1 MSAIGDL
8 VGESGVIK
16 QFFLYNIIGQVATS
30 LMSPAFNALLQDA
43 QHGHPNMVL
52 TPDVLA
58 RAVIQTFM
66 DKAAAID
73 EAKKSGIDESRFSV
87 MLDLAQVRLAPA
99 DLAEAVLRSYLTDA
113 DATEQA
119 KLQGVTADRFK
130 TLTLLAGDGIG
141 PEQAA
146 EALRRGYIAKNGMG
160 PNSTSYEQAIA
171 ESRLHNKWAQT
182 LFDLTKA
189 ILSPPDLAQAVIR
202 NFIPQSEALAIAKL
216 SGVDESQFAT
226 MVRLA
231 GDSLSPT
238 DLTIAL
244 RRKLIPYDSKSPD
257 KPGFLQGI
265 QQGRL
270 RDIWA
275 PIVKDLA
282 QEWPTPTDAL
292 ESRLV
297 GQTTTDEA
305 KTLYETF
312 GGDPKYFQLL
322 LDTRG
327 EAPSPLELGVLANRG
342 DIKWDGLGPDKTSF
356 EQGFHEG
363 RWRDKWITA
372 YRKLAEFRPPESTIT
387 LFLSHG
393 VITDDQA
400 ADMLAKLGMTND
412 TANMYIAE
420 AHLEAYS
427 DYRGLA
433 ISSAL
438 TAYYEQLLTH
448 DQTLAILIDLHVDPR
463 AAEIQMEMQDVKRAF
478 DAINNAVT
486 RIRTLYAAR
495 KITLQT
501 ARDSLV
507 TLGINGTQVEG
518 IIQAWQIEN
527 SVNVKVLTET
537 QIADAFYL
545 GFMTE
550 QEALDE
556 LGNLGYSEFDAW
568 ILLSLKEKAL
578 ISAKPKQ
585 GPPPVQGQV
594 IPGTT

>member
-30 LMSPAFNALLQDA
+30 MMSPAFTALLQDA
-43 QHGHPNMVL
+43 QHAHPNMVL
-52 TPDVLA
+52 TPDILA
-58 RAVIQTFM
+58 RAVGQTFM
-66 DKAAAID
+66 DKAKAMD
-73 EAKKSGIDESRFSV
+73 EAKKSGVDESRFAI
-87 MLDLAQVRLAPA
+87 MLDLAQVRLQPA
-99 DLAEAVLRSYLTDA
+99 DLAEAVLRSYLA
-113 DATEQA
+113 EGDATEQA

-130 TLTLLAGDGIG
+130 TMTLLAGDGIG

-146 EALRRGYIAKNGMG
+146 QALRRKYIGKNGKG

-171 ESRLHNKWAQT
+171 ESRLHNKWADT
-182 LFDLTKA
+182 LFELTKA

-202 NFIPQSEALAIAKL
+202 NFMSFEQAFAIAEL
-216 SGVDESQFAT
+216 SGVDQAQFRT
-226 MVRLA
+226 IVDLA

-244 RRKLIPYDSKSPD
+244 RRKLIPYDSGSPQ

-270 RDIWA
+270 RDMWT

-297 GQTTTDEA
+297 GQTTTPEA
-305 KTLYETF
+305 EKLYETF

-363 RWRDKWITA
+363 RWRDKWIDA
-372 YRKLAEFRPPESTIT
+372 YRKLARFRPPESTIT
-387 LFLSHG
+387 VFLSHG
-393 VITDDQA
+393 VITTGQA
-400 ADMLAKLGMTND
+400 TAMYAELGMDEATIKQYID
-412 TANMYIAE
+412 EAN
-420 AHLEAYS
+420 LEAYS
-427 DYRGLA
+427 EYRGIA
-433 ISSAL
+433 ISSVL
-438 TAYYEQLLTH
+438 DAYYEQILTH
-448 DQTLAILIDLHVDPR
+448 DQTLAILSDLHVDPR
-463 AAEIQMEMQDVKRAF
+463 AAEIQMELQDVKRAF
-478 DAINNAVT
+478 DAINNAIT

-507 TLGINGTQVEG
+507 QLGIDGTKVEG
-518 IIQAWQIEN
+518 ILAAWQIEN
-527 SVNVKVLTET
+527 SINVKVLTET

-550 QEALDE
+550 DEALTE
-556 LGNLGYSEFDAW
+556 LGNLGYSDFDAW

-578 ISAKPKQ
+578 IKGKPKQ
-585 GPPPVQGQV
+585 GPPPMQGQV

>member
-16 QFFLYNIIGQVATS
+16 QFFLYNIIGQVAS
-30 LMSPAFNALLQDA
+30 SMMSPAFNALLQDA
-43 QHGHPNMVL
+43 QHAHPNMVL

-66 DKAAAID
+66 DKAAAMD
-73 EAKKSGIDESRFSV
+73 EAKKSGIDESRFAI
-87 MLDLAQVRLAPA
+87 MLDLAQVRLQPA
-99 DLAEAVLRSYLTDA
+99 DLAEAVLRSYLA
-113 DATEQA
+113 EGDATDQA

-130 TLTLLAGDGIG
+130 TMTLLAGDGIG

-146 EALRRGYIAKNGMG
+146 EALRRKYIAKDGKG
-160 PNSTSYEQAIA
+160 PDSTSYEQAIA
-171 ESRLHNKWAQT
+171 ESRLHNKWADV
-182 LFDLTKA
+182 LFELTRA
-189 ILSPPDLAQAVIR
+189 ILSPPDLAQAVLR
-202 NFIPQSEALAIAKL
+202 NFMSFDQAFTVAEL
-216 SGVDESQFAT
+216 SGVDKAQFQT
-226 MVRLA
+226 MVELA
-231 GDSLSPT
+231 GDSMSPT

-244 RRKLIPYDSKSPD
+244 RRKLIPYDSGDPA

-270 RDIWA
+270 SDKWA
-275 PIVKDLA
+275 PIVRDLA

-305 KTLYETF
+305 EALYKTF
-312 GGDPKYFQLL
+312 GGDPAYFKLL

-342 DIKWDGLGPDKTSF
+342 DIKWNGLGVDETSF

-372 YRKLAEFRPPESTIT
+372 YRKLAEFRAPESTVT

-393 VITDDQA
+393 VINAEQATD
-400 ADMLAKLGMTND
+400 MYAKLGMDEATIKQYID
-412 TANMYIAE
+412 EAN
-420 AHLEAYS
+420 LEAYS
-427 DYRGLA
+427 DYRGIA
-433 ISSAL
+433 ISSVL
-438 TAYYEQLLTH
+438 TAYYEQILTH
-448 DQTLAILIDLHVDPR
+448 DQSLAILTDLHVDPR
-463 AAEIQMEMQDVKRAF
+463 AAEIQMELQDVKRAF
-478 DAINNAVT
+478 DAINNAIT

-501 ARDSLV
+501 ARDSLGQ
-507 TLGINGTQVEG
+507 LGIDGTKIEG
-518 IIQAWQIEN
+518 ILAAWQIEN
-527 SVNVKVLTET
+527 SINVKVLTET

-550 QEALDE
+550 DEALTE
-556 LGNLGYSEFDAW
+556 LGNLGYSDFDAW

-578 ISAKPKQ
+578 IKGKPAQ
-585 GPPPVQGQV
+585 GPPPMQGQV

>member
-8 VGESGVIK
+8 VGESGIIK

-30 LMSPAFNALLQDA
+30 MMSPAFTALLQDS
-43 QHGHPNMVL
+43 QHSHPNMVL

-66 DKAAAID
+66 DKATAAD
-73 EAKKSGIDESRFSV
+73 EARKSGIDENRFSL
-87 MLDLAQVRLAPA
+87 MLDLAQIRLAPA
-99 DLAEAVLRSYLTDA
+99 DLAEAVLRSYLKPGEAET
-113 DATEQA
+113 QA
-119 KLQGVTADRFK
+119 KLQGVTPDRFK

-146 EALRRGYIAKNGMG
+146 EALRRGYIHERGTG
-160 PNSTSYEQAIA
+160 PDSTSYEQAIA
-171 ESRLHNKWAQT
+171 ESRLHNKWAPT
-182 LFDLTKA
+182 LFELTRA
-189 ILSPPDLAQAVIR
+189 ILSPADLAQAVLR
-202 NFIPQSEALAIAKL
+202 NFMPHNEAFAIAKL
-216 SGVDESQFAT
+216 SGVEEKDFNT
-226 MVRLA
+226 MVRLS

-238 DLTIAL
+238 ELTVAL
-244 RRKLIPYDSKSPD
+244 RRGLIKYDSGNPD

-275 PIVKDLA
+275 PVVRDLA
-282 QEWPTPTDAL
+282 QEWPTPADAL

-297 GQTTTDEA
+297 GQTTTAEA
-305 KTLYETF
+305 LKLYETF
-312 GGDPKYFQLL
+312 GGDPKYFDLL
-322 LDTRG
+322 FHTRG

-342 DIKWDGLGPDKTSF
+342 AIKWDGLGVSDTSF

-363 RWRDKWITA
+363 RWRDKWQTA
-372 YRKLAEFRPPESTIT
+372 YRRLAEFRSPEGTIT
-387 LFLSHG
+387 QFLAHA
-393 VITDDQA
+393 VITAEEA
-400 ADMLAKLGMTND
+400 ADEYAKLGMVPETIKR
-412 TANMYIAE
+412 YIDE
-420 AHLEAYS
+420 AHLEAYN

-433 ISSAL
+433 VTSVL
-438 TAYYEQLLTH
+438 DAYYQQLLTH
-448 DQTLAILIDLHVDPR
+448 DQTLAILSDLHVDPR
-463 AAEIQMEMQDVKRAF
+463 AAEIQIELQNVRRAF
-478 DAINNAVT
+478 EAINNVVT
-486 RIRTLYAAR
+486 RIRTLYGAR

-501 ARDSLV
+501 ARDSLKS
-507 TLGINGTQVEG
+507 LGINGTQIEG

-527 SVNVKVLTET
+527 SINVKTLTEA
-537 QIADAFYL
+537 QISDAFKL

-550 QEALDE
+550 DEALAE

-578 ISAKPKQ
+578 IKGKPKQ

>member
-16 QFFLYNIIGQVATS
+16 QLFLYNVLGQVATS
-30 LMSPAFNALLQDA
+30 MMSPAFNALLQDA
-43 QHGHPNMVL
+43 QHEHPNMVL

-58 RAVIQTFM
+58 RAVVQTFM

-73 EAKKSGIDESRFSV
+73 EAKRSGIDESRFTV
-87 MLDLAQVRLAPA
+87 MLDLAQVRLQPA
-99 DLAEAVLRSYLTDA
+99 DLAEAVLRSYLAEA
-113 DATEQA
+113 DASEQA

-130 TLTLLAGDGIG
+130 TMTLLAGDGIG

-146 EALRRGYIAKNGMG
+146 EALRRKYIAKDGKG
-160 PNSTSYEQAIA
+160 PDSTSYTQAIA
-171 ESRLHNKWAQT
+171 ESRLHNKWADV
-182 LFDLTKA
+182 LFELTRA

-202 NFIPQSEALAIAKL
+202 NFIPYDQALTVAEL
-216 SGVDESQFAT
+216 SGFDDAQFRT
-226 MVRLA
+226 MVDLA

-244 RRKLIPYDSKSPD
+244 RRKLIPYDSGSPQ

-275 PIVKDLA
+275 PIVRDLA

-342 DIKWDGLGPDKTSF
+342 AIKWDGLGVTETSF

-363 RWRDKWITA
+363 RWRDKWIDA

-393 VITDDQA
+393 IITDDQA
-400 ADMLAKLGMTND
+400 ADMLSRLGMTKD
-412 TANMYIAE
+412 TAALYITE
-420 AHLEAYS
+420 ARLEAFS
-427 DYRGLA
+427 EYRGLA
-433 ISSAL
+433 SSAVL
-438 TAYYEQLLTH
+438 TAYYEQILTH
-448 DQTLAILIDLHVDPR
+448 DQALAILKDLHVDPR
-463 AAEIQMEMQDVKRAF
+463 AAEIQLETQDIKRVF
-478 DAINNAVT
+478 ESINNAVT

-495 KITLQT
+495 KVTLQT
-501 ARDSLV
+501 ARDALKQ
-507 TLGINGTQVEG
+507 LGIDGTQIEG
-518 IIQAWQIEN
+518 IIGKWQIEN
-527 SVNVKVLTET
+527 SVNVKVLTEA
-537 QIADAFYL
+537 QIADAFYY

-550 QEALDE
+550 DEALNE
-556 LGNLGYSEFDAW
+556 LTNLGYSDFDAW
-568 ILLSLKEKAL
+568 ILLSLKEKVL
-578 ISAKPKQ
+578 IKGKPTQ
-585 GPPPVQGQV
+585 GPPPVQGRV
-594 IPGTT
+594 TPGTT